1 MKTMLK
7 TLLSLTLLLAVALCA
22 LPVHAEETLPP
33 LSDLFLYEPGEGEEN
48 AEATRAANAAYRET
62 IEALAQKTDVVC
74 ESEALRFEA
83 LQYLAVDDFTLLT
96 WRVSNLTDKTV
107 LNTRSS
113 VFAAFSGIEYDV
125 CGGWQ
130 WDSLVLAPG
139 ASADA
144 RFHGTLW
151 SHFEPGE
158 GEFTLDMKVYDV
170 SQDAEEAAEM
180 AALGT
185 FSPVESGCPLIEET
199 RLAVPMTMT
208 AGNVRSAL
216 KDGTPLEWEMDGYTL
231 RVTQAEMSEVG
242 ARFALE
248 RIYASR
254 DAALADPPDGETF
267 WDYELLSADGAKWVS
282 TAYGNLPDAP
292 VELEDGRWA
301 WRYSTRV
308 YYMVCQPQTVVLRA
322 RRFTGNDY
330 DASANVDV
338 ELQF

>member
-1 MKTMLK
+1 MKTMMK

-33 LSDLFLYEPGEGEEN
+33 LSDLFLYEPGEGDEN

-62 IEALAQKTDVVC
+62 IDALAQPSDVVC

-83 LQYLAVDDFTLLT
+83 LQYLAVDDFTLLV
-96 WRVSNLTDKTV
+96 WRVTNLTDKTV
-107 LNTRSS
+107 FLTTSE
-113 VFAAFSGIEYDV
+113 FYAAFSGIEYDV

-158 GEFTLDMKVYDV
+158 GEFTLDTKVYEV

-185 FSPVESGCPLIEET
+185 FSPAESGCPLLEET
-199 RLAVPMTMT
+199 RLAVPMTMR

-216 KDGTPLEWEMDGYTL
+216 KDGAPLEWEMDGYTL

-248 RIYASR
+248 RIYTSR
-254 DAALADPPDGETF
+254 DAALADPPDGDTF

-308 YYMVCQPQTVVLRA
+308 YYMVCQPETVVLRA
-322 RRFTGNDY
+322 RRFTGNGY
-330 DASANVDV
+330 DASENVDV
-338 ELQF
+338 

>member
-1 MKTMLK
+1 
-7 TLLSLTLLLAVALCA
+7 
-22 LPVHAEETLPP
+22 
-33 LSDLFLYEPGEGEEN
+33 
-48 AEATRAANAAYRET
+48 
-62 IEALAQKTDVVC
+62 
-74 ESEALRFEA
+74 
-83 LQYLAVDDFTLLT
+83 
-96 WRVSNLTDKTV
+96 
-107 LNTRSS
+107 
-113 VFAAFSGIEYDV
+113 
-125 CGGWQ
+125 
-130 WDSLVLAPG
+130 
-139 ASADA
+139 
-144 RFHGTLW
+144 
-151 SHFEPGE
+151 
-158 GEFTLDMKVYDV
+158 
-170 SQDAEEAAEM
+170 M

-185 FSPVESGCPLIEET
+185 FSPVESGCPLLEET

-301 WRYSTRV
+301 WQYSTRV
-308 YYMVCQPQTVVLRA
+308 YYMFCQPETVVLRA
-322 RRFTGNDY
+322 RRFTGNGY
-330 DASANVDV
+330 DESANVDV